1 MDVENGT
8 FWSEIRVWIRK
19 TQVAQ
24 PHQKFRRAE
33 PPGQKEETELHYMNL
48 NLADFFLKWKTK
60 NTCVSFL
67 VSSDCALHTTTFII
81 MQLLKTSSLDFNAK
95 DSLT

>member
-8 FWSEIRVWIRK
+8 FWSEIRVWIWK

-48 NLADFFLKWKTK
+48 NLADFFKVENQKYM
-60 NTCVSFL
+60 CVIPG
-67 VSSDCALHTTTFII
+67 FI
-81 MQLLKTSSLDFNAK
+81 
-95 DSLT
+95 

>member
-1 MDVENGT
+1 MENGT
-8 FWSEIRVWIRK
+8 FWSEIRVWIWK

-48 NLADFFLKWKTK
+48 NLADFFKSGKPKIHVCHSWFHLIVLSTQ
-60 NTCVSFL
+60 
-67 VSSDCALHTTTFII
+67 
-81 MQLLKTSSLDFNAK
+81 QLLCNS
-95 DSLT
+95 